1 MIPITPS
8 ILFKIYIKIMY
19 QSPNNFDFD
28 PNDKLVNSS
37 SSEEL
42 AELIDDSDLDN
53 IAKRNI
59 IQRKK
64 HLEKLFVYLIG
75 FGVGLGLLLAL
86 ILTMVL
92 HKFGLLEKPND
103 IKSKPQQ
110 TEILKLEGIE
120 KQ

>member
-1 MIPITPS
+1 
-8 ILFKIYIKIMY
+8 MY
-19 QSPNNFDFD
+19 QSPNNFDFE
-28 PNDKLVNSS
+28 PNEKIAKTSS
-37 SSEEL
+37 PEEL
-42 AELIDDSDLDN
+42 AALLDDNNLDN
-53 IAKRNI
+53 LSKKHI

-86 ILTMVL
+86 IVTMAL

-103 IKSKPQQ
+103 VKSKPQKIENLQ
-110 TEILKLEGIE
+110 LKGIE